1 MVKPI
6 LTYMIKTAAWMQD
19 LTKSTLPIKP
29 TVIPACALFELD
41 VCKKGIGRKVKITL
55 TVRKRKTDASL
66 FTRKQ

>member
-1 MVKPI
+1 
-6 LTYMIKTAAWMQD
+6 MQD